1 MLKRPLL
8 PVTGLAAF
16 FGSVLPKARFKKNA
30 KHIFLKE
37 AKTAAFQLRS
47 PPAGEAN
54 ALILFRVSF
63 YNAISNKVRYG
74 HPTYLNKRH

>member
-1 MLKRPLL
+1 LHFNTPTLTSNWVSRIFWF
-8 PVTGLAAF
+8 GAAA
-16 FGSVLPKARFKKNA
+16 GGIQKNA

-54 ALILFRVSF
+54 TSLF
-63 YNAISNKVRYG
+63 
-74 HPTYLNKRH
+74 